1 MATLGVARSM
11 SIDADRSTTRLGHR
25 QIIRHLDLDAASSTR
40 TGHEYTHNGA
50 VVTLDGVIAM

>member
-50 VVTLDGVIAM
+50 VVT